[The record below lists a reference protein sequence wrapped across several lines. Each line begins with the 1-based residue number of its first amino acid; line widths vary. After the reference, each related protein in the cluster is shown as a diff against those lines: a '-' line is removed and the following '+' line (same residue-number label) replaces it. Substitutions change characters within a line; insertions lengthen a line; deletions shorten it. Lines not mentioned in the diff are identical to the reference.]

1 MLAYRRVLVLLQVKK
16 KIMYDISTLLG
27 PSTIVTPIYD
37 SSGGQYVYKLL
48 FRTLEIMKQYTR
60 NVVKQILQQIYI
72 TSRISNALLNSIEL
86 HVYLQNKVFTDMSAI
101 IIYLQLKSNSKMKNT
116 TQSELFQNPFEQRQ
130 NRYPLI
136 KMRKTKRLNS
146 EKLAL

>member
-48 FRTLEIMKQYTR
+48 FRTLEIMK
-60 NVVKQILQQIYI
+60 
-72 TSRISNALLNSIEL
+72 
-86 HVYLQNKVFTDMSAI
+86 
-101 IIYLQLKSNSKMKNT
+101 
-116 TQSELFQNPFEQRQ
+116 
-130 NRYPLI
+130 
-136 KMRKTKRLNS
+136 
-146 EKLAL
+146 